1 MLLLL
6 PWEPGSW
13 SVFFFFFI
21 IENLSLP
28 YLYFIAISMTI
39 LKFSLQGD
47 SGKMKSKFCILL
59 STFLHIYCAG
69 GVSAKFVFLHLFMSF
84 FCENLPS

>member
-13 SVFFFFFI
+13 SVFFI

-39 LKFSLQGD
+39 FEVSLQGD
-47 SGKMKSKFCILL
+47 SSKMKSKFCSIL
-59 STFLHIYCAG
+59 STFLHMYSAG